1 MTEELSLLAVI
12 VILFLAD
19 LFLCGKDEK
28 ELSACTSLS
37 SCGCN
42 FRTAFPV
49 ILLLVH
55 TALNLLPCCNG
66 SLEPATAFGG
76 MYQHTPMMTIVKS
89 VLNIGVIVV
98 FLMSSEM
105 ARQRRKS
112 HQDGRV
118 PHRGALHSP
127 RHVFHDFQRPFHH
140 VLHRPRIS
148 FHSYGCPRRLRQE
161 EARKRRSWRQVHP
174 SRPLL
179 KRPLALWH
187 LAHLRRDWNT
197 LFR

>member
-1 MTEELSLLAVI
+1 MDYTQFLSMTEELSLLAVI

-28 ELSACTSLS
+28 ELSACTADGASLS

-98 FLMSSEM
+98 FLMSSKWLNSAENRIKM
-105 ARQRRKS
+105 
-112 HQDGRV
+112 GE
-118 PHRGALHSP
+118 
-127 RHVFHDFQRPFHH
+127 FHTV
-140 VLHRPRIS
+140 VL
-148 FHSYGCPRRLRQE
+148 FT
-161 EARKRRSWRQVHP
+161 
-174 SRPLL
+174 LL
-179 KRPLALWH
+179 GM
-187 LAHLRRDWNT
+187 
-197 LFR
+197 